1 MTYLSLKY
9 LVFLRIV
16 QSICFYLSIFSTVPI
31 LLHSPSSR
39 SCFLYVTVA
48 NKNDSYLMYPVLISL
63 ISNTQTI
70 CQRWHMNTKKHTLP
84 NSKNKDDISDVFQS
98 ALECWAVS
106 HARVTNTNLEEAR
119 FQSAVRQTYLKITKE
134 TIFIVR
140 DQQCWEILYKH
151 ANWFEFAWAN
161 TLTLR
166 RENKPEDNEEG
177 RPQWQKRVGSGPHLA
192 QTTSSWPPT
201 SERAFPRAEAWAL
214 KDYTKASTHGHC
226 LAPQSHGGCLGQRGS
241 KGRKVTMVRRKNGGK
256 FKQK

>member
-1 MTYLSLKY
+1 MLSSLSCKGHKH
-9 LVFLRIV
+9 
-16 QSICFYLSIFSTVPI
+16 QSRRGQISECSQTDI
-31 LLHSPSSR
+31 LEDR
-39 SCFLYVTVA
+39 
-48 NKNDSYLMYPVLISL
+48 
-63 ISNTQTI
+63 
-70 CQRWHMNTKKHTLP
+70 HTFV
-84 NSKNKDDISDVFQS
+84 I
-98 ALECWAVS
+98 
-106 HARVTNTNLEEAR
+106 
-119 FQSAVRQTYLKITKE
+119 KE
-134 TIFIVR
+134 IIFIVR

-226 LAPQSHGGCLGQRGS
+226 LAPQSHGRCLGQRGS
-241 KGRKVTMVRRKNGGK
+241 EGRKLTVVRRKNGGK